1 MIMLQRL
8 RSLKGNQHRSQLH
21 QLKVEDH
28 KGVVRVD
35 EDQAVQEVVVQEVEV
50 QEDEDQVVQEVE
62 DQAVQEDVVQVVQED
77 EDQVV
82 QEDEVQEDEVQ
93 EDEVQEDE
101 VQEATGVV
109 DEIILE
115 MNRQMSL
122 LKKSYV

>member
-1 MIMLQRL
+1 
-8 RSLKGNQHRSQLH
+8 
-21 QLKVEDH
+21 V
-28 KGVVRVD
+28 
-35 EDQAVQEVVVQEVEV
+35 V
-50 QEDEDQVVQEVE
+50 QEDE
-62 DQAVQEDVVQVVQED
+62 VQVVQED
-77 EDQVV
+77 EVQVV

>member
-35 EDQAVQEVVVQEVEV
+35 E
-50 QEDEDQVVQEVE
+50 
-62 DQAVQEDVVQVVQED
+62 VQVVQED
-77 EDQVV
+77 EVQVVQEDEVQVV

>member
-28 KGVVRVD
+28 KGVVQ
-35 EDQAVQEVVVQEVEV
+35 EDEV
-50 QEDEDQVVQEVE
+50 QEGE
-62 DQAVQEDVVQVVQED
+62 VQVVQED
-77 EDQVV
+77 EVQVV

-101 VQEATGVV
+101 VQEATGVE

>member
-28 KGVVRVD
+28 KGAVRVD
-35 EDQAVQEVVVQEVEV
+35 VV
-50 QEDEDQVVQEVE
+50 QEDE
-62 DQAVQEDVVQVVQED
+62 VQVVQED
-77 EDQVV
+77 EVQVVQEDEV

>member
-35 EDQAVQEVVVQEVEV
+35 E
-50 QEDEDQVVQEVE
+50 
-62 DQAVQEDVVQVVQED
+62 VQVVQED
-77 EDQVV
+77 EVQVV

>member
-1 MIMLQRL
+1 
-8 RSLKGNQHRSQLH
+8 
-21 QLKVEDH
+21 
-28 KGVVRVD
+28 
-35 EDQAVQEVVVQEVEV
+35 
-50 QEDEDQVVQEVE
+50 
-62 DQAVQEDVVQVVQED
+62 VVQED
-77 EDQVV
+77 EVQVV

-101 VQEATGVV
+101 VQEATGVE

>member
-28 KGVVRVD
+28 KGAVRVD
-35 EDQAVQEVVVQEVEV
+35 E
-50 QEDEDQVVQEVE
+50 
-62 DQAVQEDVVQVVQED
+62 VQVVQED
-77 EDQVV
+77 EVQVV